1 MELGSTNHHGDG
13 LLGPHSTMVG
23 RVAASPRRR
32 PPPPPFTPSPRQ
44 ARPLLHGIRVTVDV
58 ARGMP
63 PQAKPLALAKGG
75 GRDNP

>member
-1 MELGSTNHHGDG
+1 MG
-13 LLGPHSTMVG
+13 MVFWDLIPQWLF
-23 RVAASPRRR
+23 VVPRRR
-32 PPPPPFTPSPRQ
+32 VAGPPPSFTPSPRQ